1 MVSFHKLPFALA
13 LDSTIMNTWSSQNV
27 AALSPGDWPQAFVA
41 ELRSQI
47 QTEDQRRDQAIE
59 SQYSRHFYIISRGG
73 QYARISWRDGET
85 YEVSTAKM
93 EAGKLQ
99 WRFTDTWRLAPDG
112 QQIIS
117 ASSGRKRNHAEA
129 VRDFLML
136 LEA

>member
-1 MVSFHKLPFALA
+1 MGSPLFSHCAGQHRNEYLEFADRGSHKSWRLA
-13 LDSTIMNTWSSQNV
+13 ASIRRRVVLTDSNRGS
-27 AALSPGDWPQAFVA
+27 G
-41 ELRSQI
+41 
-47 QTEDQRRDQAIE
+47 RDQALE

-73 QYARISWRDGET
+73 QYARISWGDGKT
-85 YEVSTAKM
+85 YELSTAKM

-99 WRFTDTWRLAPDG
+99 WRFTDTWRLAADG

>member
-1 MVSFHKLPFALA
+1 
-13 LDSTIMNTWSSQNV
+13 MNTWSSQNV

-47 QTEDQRRDQAIE
+47 QTEDQRLDQALE
-59 SQYSRHFYIISRGG
+59 SQYSRHLIISRGG

-99 WRFTDTWRLAPDG
+99 WRFTDTCRLAADG